1 MNACI
6 SMTLL
11 ADSIANC
18 SVPFIYSKEAADTEH
33 HPKHA
38 RTPSMNVTQHF
49 FRKESI
55 PDNMQACLTSLNANG
70 TVSFHFPHRPTVL
83 VRVELVCIIV
93 LL

>member
-33 HPKHA
+33 HPTKHA
-38 RTPSMNVTQHF
+38 RTPPMNVIQHF
-49 FRKESI
+49 FRKDASMSHKFECQWS
-55 PDNMQACLTSLNANG
+55 G
-70 TVSFHFPHRPTVL
+70 FF
-83 VRVELVCIIV
+83 
-93 LL
+93 LLSTPSNRIGQG